1 MLISPQ
7 YEGFYGSIG
16 RVGKSSVQTLFYHL
30 FGFPIWP
37 QETYWVTGGPF
48 TRLENTK
55 VMEIERSIPSIIS
68 GYLRGWTAAGAFY
81 LLCVGLFLAIVVEE
95 PLFPGDPL
103 FFGRTILGVVTIALA
118 MLAAVFAV
126 AVWVFTRFPVSADE
140 LARRAVFAQWIG
152 TAVDPALLDKP
163 WSQRDDLKRAIG
175 DIAERLGMGR
185 AGFGHWREIALRPDV
200 QIAEL
205 LGMAMTVARLSR
217 AAPAEGDE
225 PAELARTE
233 DAIWQKLCQLNPQA
247 RSARPA

>member
-16 RVGKSSVQTLFYHL
+16 RVGKGSVQTLFYHL

-37 QETYWVTGGPF
+37 QETYWVTAGPF

-55 VMEIERSIPSIIS
+55 VMELKRSVPSIIA
-68 GYLRGWTAAGAFY
+68 GYLRGWSGVGAFY
-81 LLCVGLFLAIVVEE
+81 LLCLGLFLAIVVEE

-103 FFGRTILGVVTIALA
+103 LFGRTILGVVTIALSL
-118 MLAAVFAV
+118 MAAVFAV

-140 LARRAVFAQWIG
+140 LARRAVFARWIG
-152 TAVDPALLDKP
+152 TAVDPELLDKP
-163 WSQRDDLKRAIG
+163 WSQRDDLKRAIR
-175 DIAERLGMGR
+175 DISERLGMGR
-185 AGFGHWREIALRPDV
+185 GFDHWREIALRPDV
-200 QIAEL
+200 QIPEL

-225 PAELARTE
+225 LPELARTE
-233 DAIWQKLCQLNPQA
+233 DALWQKLCQIDPQA
-247 RSARPA
+247 RNARPA